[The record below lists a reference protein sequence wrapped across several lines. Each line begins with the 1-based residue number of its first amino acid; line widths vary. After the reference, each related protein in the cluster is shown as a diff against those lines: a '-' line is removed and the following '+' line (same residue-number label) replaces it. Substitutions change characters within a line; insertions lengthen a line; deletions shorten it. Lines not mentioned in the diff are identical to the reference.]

1 MKYTWFHKIWFF
13 LTLNFGLLCTA
24 IGIAIFKTPNHFAFG
39 GTSGISIILA
49 TLFPEWNVGSFMW
62 LVNIILIVLGFIFL
76 GYKAM
81 GWTIYSSLALSFFV
95 SMIETLYPLS
105 SPLTTDVMLELVFSV
120 ILPAVGS
127 ALVFNLGA
135 STGGTDIVAMILHKY
150 SSLEI
155 GKALMCSDALIV
167 GIAFLLYGP
176 QTGLYCILGMVLKCT
191 VVDMAIESLNL
202 RKVCTIIS
210 DYPKEIESFIIHK
223 LHRSA
228 TKQNAFGSYTQ
239 ENKTVLMSVL
249 TRGEANALRSFVK
262 QVDPHAFITI
272 VNSSEIIGKG
282 FRSI

>member
-1 MKYTWFHKIWFF
+1 MKEMEKFNITATD
-13 LTLNFGLLCTA
+13 LTEDGREAVFVAEPLV
-24 IGIAIFKTPNHFAFG
+24 
-39 GTSGISIILA
+39 SG
-49 TLFPEWNVGSFMW
+49 
-62 LVNIILIVLGFIFL
+62 
-76 GYKAM
+76 
-81 GWTIYSSLALSFFV
+81 
-95 SMIETLYPLS
+95 
-105 SPLTTDVMLELVFSV
+105 
-120 ILPAVGS
+120 
-127 ALVFNLGA
+127 
-135 STGGTDIVAMILHKY
+135 
-150 SSLEI
+150 
-155 GKALMCSDALIV
+155 
-167 GIAFLLYGP
+167 
-176 QTGLYCILGMVLKCT
+176 
-191 VVDMAIESLNL
+191 SLNL

>member
-13 LTLNFGLLCTA
+13 LTLNFGLFCTA

-105 SPLTTDVMLELVFSV
+105 SPLTTDVMLELIFSV

>member
-13 LTLNFGLLCTA
+13 LTLNFGLFCTA

-249 TRGEANALRSFVK
+249 TRGEANGLRSFVK